1 MACSKAT
8 TAWCLCTFTPTANP
22 IYNISHS
29 RGQGCRQLPLVA
41 SELAEH
47 AGRLFLVDRGGQTQ
61 ASITVGEVGI
71 DLLDPDS
78 FALDVLG
85 DIMNGFGGRLFD
97 ELRSKEV
104 RALPVLC
111 LTSSRGQVG
120 YSPCQRHTS
129 RCRCK
134 A

>member
-1 MACSKAT
+1 MESMH
-8 TAWCLCTFTPTANP
+8 LRNDAN
-22 IYNISHS
+22 SGS
-29 RGQGCRQLPLVA
+29 RCNSQQRAGLQQRPLIA
-41 SELAEH
+41 SELAVD

-61 ASITVGEVGI
+61 ASIAVGEVGI

-104 RALPVLC
+104 
-111 LTSSRGQVG
+111 
-120 YSPCQRHTS
+120 
-129 RCRCK
+129 
-134 A
+134 

>member
-1 MACSKAT
+1 MACSSSAT
-8 TAWCLCTFTPTANP
+8 VWCLCTHAPTANHVRKLG
-22 IYNISHS
+22 HS
-29 RGQGCRQLPLVA
+29 QGQGCRQWPSAA

-61 ASITVGEVGI
+61 ASIAVGEVGI

-104 RALPVLC
+104 RAVAVLC
-111 LTSSRGQVG
+111 WTPS
-120 YSPCQRHTS
+120 
-129 RCRCK
+129 
-134 A
+134 

>member
-1 MACSKAT
+1 M
-8 TAWCLCTFTPTANP
+8 
-22 IYNISHS
+22 
-29 RGQGCRQLPLVA
+29 
-41 SELAEH
+41 H

-61 ASITVGEVGI
+61 ASIAVGEVGI

-104 RALPVLC
+104 QYVCSVDMVYAACTQCIWHLDAVHIGNMSDSSVCLHVFCLYNAAFMECMCVQPV
-111 LTSSRGQVG
+111 SSMYTV
-120 YSPCQRHTS
+120 CM
-129 RCRCK
+129 
-134 A
+134 

>member
-1 MACSKAT
+1 M
-8 TAWCLCTFTPTANP
+8 
-22 IYNISHS
+22 
-29 RGQGCRQLPLVA
+29 
-41 SELAEH
+41 H

-61 ASITVGEVGI
+61 ASIAVGEVGI

-104 RALPVLC
+104 RAVAAWCLNFLMMSGQGGCSWRGLLSPLGFSHCSVIPGSRRLPTAVLKQ
-111 LTSSRGQVG
+111 LW
-120 YSPCQRHTS
+120 H
-129 RCRCK
+129 
-134 A
+134 